1 MKFEIEVKLVNGT
14 EKSFITK
21 DYESYNPT
29 YKNVNGLYQRG
40 KDKIYMDTS

>member
-21 DYESYNPT
+21 DYESLPIGYT
-29 YKNVNGLYQRG
+29 G
-40 KDKIYMDTS
+40 KLFDVEQKERL